1 MRKLQERLAET
12 EAQMSK
18 ILAAMQMVQSRVA
31 DMPDPEPSHASQDT
45 VSKQDSSN
53 NQGRETG
60 DSEEKVRH
68 VGEHW
73 DKKPLC
79 LG

>member
-18 ILAAMQMVQSRVA
+18 ILTAMKMVQSRVA
-31 DMPDPEPSHASQDT
+31 DMPDPEPSHANQDT
-45 VSKQDSSN
+45 GSKQDSSN
-53 NQGRETG
+53 NQGRESG

-68 VGEHW
+68 VGELW
-73 DKKPLC
+73 DK
-79 LG
+79 